1 MSTRSQSARKRRSP
15 IAILSY
21 HITGNNSSVEEARG
35 EIDRETDRQGT
46 EKPRDMSLR
55 RRRRAPDI
63 GKEFGKKERWNQGI
77 CQEFILANLI
87 MIINEIVHQLSSHS
101 FTLSLPPPPP
111 PPLLHATRTM
121 GVGGTRQRQD
131 RENKC

>member
-1 MSTRSQSARKRRSP
+1 
-15 IAILSY
+15 
-21 HITGNNSSVEEARG
+21 
-35 EIDRETDRQGT
+35 
-46 EKPRDMSLR
+46 MSL
-55 RRRRAPDI
+55 RRRAPDI

-87 MIINEIVHQLSSHS
+87 MIINEIVRQLSSHS
-101 FTLSLPPPPP
+101 FTLCLPTPP

-131 RENKC
+131 KSEQVLSCSTELIIGV